1 MESTLTFPIAGDDV
15 PDHTTLPAPL
25 VAAVERFKTSMLL
38 LDRSLRTRRLD
49 AAPAQAGVSAACDAL
64 CASLREHVRRAT
76 HLEPQIG
83 RYVFRE
89 TFAFF
94 AGSANIDRWVAKPR
108 GYAGDFYTIDLMY
121 DDRPDGVGRL
131 GRLIDR
137 WALDLSVVRAVR
149 NRRGLLADAIR
160 GVAARAHRAAGER
173 VLVTSLASGPAREIL
188 DVLASSDA
196 PSIHATCIDID
207 GEAIAVAAERA
218 RERRVAEHI
227 TFARDN
233 VIRLSRGRGRTSLP
247 PQHLI
252 YSVGLIDYL
261 EDAHVVALLDWIHDR
276 LRPGGSVIVGNMD
289 VTNPDRAFMDH
300 ILEWRLIHR
309 TADDLR
315 ALFARSRFGD
325 AQVDVQMEAERINLF
340 ACCTRG
346 RELAAAA

>member
-1 MESTLTFPIAGDDV
+1 MESTLAFPAAGDAAGR
-15 PDHTTLPAPL
+15 TSLPASL

-64 CASLREHVRRAT
+64 CASLREHVRRAP
-76 HLEPQIG
+76 HLEAHIG

-94 AGSANIDRWVAKPR
+94 AGSANIDRWIAKPR

-160 GVAARAHRAAGER
+160 DVATRAARTAGEP

-188 DVLASSDA
+188 DVLTAPDA
-196 PSIHATCIDID
+196 PPIHATCVDVD
-207 GEAIAVAAERA
+207 DEAIAFATERA
-218 RERRVAEHI
+218 RERRVSDHI

-233 VIRLSRGRGRTSLP
+233 VIRLARGRGRTSIP

-261 EDAHVVALLDWIHDR
+261 EDEHVVALLDWIHDR
-276 LRPGGSVIVGNMD
+276 LRPGGTAIVGNMD
-289 VTNPDRAFMDH
+289 VANPDRAFMDH

-309 TADDLR
+309 RADDLR

-325 AQVDVQMEAERINLF
+325 GQVDVRMEAERINLF
-340 ACCTRG
+340 ACCTRA